1 MPARLVQ
8 QVIEEGPATD
18 VENGLGGVAGQ
29 RLEAAAEAAD
39 QEDGLFDVHAAAE
52 ASVTDHRARHSSLS
66 SSG

>member
-1 MPARLVQ
+1 VPARLVQ

-18 VENGLGGVAGQ
+18 VENGLGDGAGQ

-39 QEDGLFDVHAAAE
+39 QEDGLFDVHAAADV
-52 ASVTDHRARHSSLS
+52 SVTDHRARHNSLS